1 MALFNAKIRV
11 MVKPAINDPESQT
24 IEKALLMLGFN
35 SISRVRTGKY
45 FQVTL
50 EAKTHSAAET
60 LATEMCENLLANP
73 VIEHFDLEIENIE

>member
-24 IEKALLMLGFN
+24 IEKALLTLGFN
-35 SISRVRTGKY
+35 SIRRVRTGKY

-50 EAKTHSAAET
+50 EAKTHSVAET
-60 LATEMCENLLANP
+60 LATEMCEKLLANP